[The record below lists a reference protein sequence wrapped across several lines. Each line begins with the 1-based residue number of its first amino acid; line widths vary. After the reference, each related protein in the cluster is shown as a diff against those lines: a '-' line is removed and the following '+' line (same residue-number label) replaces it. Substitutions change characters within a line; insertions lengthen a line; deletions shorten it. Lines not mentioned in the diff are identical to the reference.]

1 MSSQSFGPFEGGHR
15 NTTGSAWSSGD
26 GGNRLSNFFSRQRTK
41 DQSQRGS
48 RGLSGYGT
56 DRVDR
61 VQPPA
66 HSSSS
71 SQPGPHYGAGQH
83 TSYGS
88 QAPHSSQSDGGSGPS
103 RMSFTDAIRGSS
115 PHMAEILKKGGLN
128 LPNGYRVIRQ
138 IADARG
144 HGSVTDQA
152 NTGQHMTGQANTG
165 TASPANQPQ
174 PYATSVYDAR
184 FTSPHQAPGEPVQP
198 HYMAARSRS
207 IAMILALLFGP
218 FGMHNFY
225 LGYVSRALTQLFI
238 SIFSLGFLSPLSWA
252 WAIYEGA
259 NYVNKK
265 SDPRW
270 SLDGEG
276 KPLRD

>member
-1 MSSQSFGPFEGGHR
+1 
-15 NTTGSAWSSGD
+15 
-26 GGNRLSNFFSRQRTK
+26 
-41 DQSQRGS
+41 
-48 RGLSGYGT
+48 
-56 DRVDR
+56 
-61 VQPPA
+61 
-66 HSSSS
+66 
-71 SQPGPHYGAGQH
+71 
-83 TSYGS
+83 
-88 QAPHSSQSDGGSGPS
+88 
-103 RMSFTDAIRGSS
+103 MSFVDAIQGNS
-115 PHMAEILKKGGLN
+115 PQIAEILKKGGLN
-128 LPNGYRVIRQ
+128 LPTGYRVIRE

-144 HGSVTDQA
+144 HGSVTGQA
-152 NTGQHMTGQANTG
+152 NTGQHMTGQVPTG
-165 TASPANQPQ
+165 MTSPVTQPQTYATPAND
-174 PYATSVYDAR
+174 SR
-184 FTSPHQAPGEPVQP
+184 FTPPHQAPGEPVQP

-259 NYVNKK
+259 HYVNKK